1 MLYFL
6 RRNLCDENGD
16 QVRVKLLETESA
28 DIDELVNLYVQDIRV
43 SDFPEPAILEEGIK
57 LVTDFYEG
65 DSVRAAKWMLS
76 YSPTFGAMPIQILK
90 RPNGIELVKQI
101 LFRVEHGIFT

>member
-6 RRNLCDENGD
+6 RRNLCDENGE
-16 QVRVKLLETESA
+16 QVKVKLLETESA
-28 DIDELVNLYVQDIRV
+28 GIDELVNLYVQDIRV
-43 SDFPEPAILEEGIK
+43 SDFLGPAILEEGIK

-76 YSPTFGAMPIQILK
+76 YKPTFGAMPIQILK
-90 RPNGIELVKQI
+90 RPNGIELVKQT
-101 LFRVEHGIFT
+101 LFRAEHGIFT